1 MEGEERERGE
11 GYEKEGECTERN
23 VTKPTSRMHYISA
36 KLLDS
41 FGTLK
46 RGLKRGVKHGGA
58 MKLRWDSGDA
68 PGDAGGERLRTS
80 ARVC

>member
-23 VTKPTSRMHYISA
+23 VTKPTSRMHYRSA
-36 KLLDS
+36 ELLDS

-46 RGLKRGVKHGGA
+46 RGLKRGGA